1 MKEDFLKYQAQ
12 TTLHPMALQV
22 SHAKGSFIYDMEG
35 NANLDFVAGVSACS
49 LGHCHP
55 KVIKA
60 VKNQLDKYMHVMV
73 YGEFIQEPA
82 VAYTK
87 LLASL
92 LPDPLETTYLVN
104 SGTEANEAAL
114 SHTQFL

>member
-12 TTLHPMALQV
+12 TTPNPLALKV
-22 SHAKGSFIYDMEG
+22 SHAKGSYIYNVDG

-55 KVIKA
+55 KVTEA

-73 YGEFIQEPA
+73 YGEFIQE
-82 VAYTK
+82 
-87 LLASL
+87 
-92 LPDPLETTYLVN
+92 
-104 SGTEANEAAL
+104 
-114 SHTQFL
+114 